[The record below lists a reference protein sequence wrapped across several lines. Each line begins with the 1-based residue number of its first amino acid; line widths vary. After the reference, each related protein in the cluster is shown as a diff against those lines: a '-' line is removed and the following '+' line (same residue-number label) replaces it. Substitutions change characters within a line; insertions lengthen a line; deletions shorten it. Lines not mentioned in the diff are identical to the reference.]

1 MFGLV
6 RKLLAIAALVALLA
20 ACNPSG
26 SGAAAQPAAQS
37 VPPAGSSAQPAAS
50 GAPGY

>member
-6 RKLLAIAALVALLA
+6 RKFLSIAALVALLA

-26 SGAAAQPAAQS
+26 GGAAAQS
-37 VPPAGSSAQPAAS
+37 VPPAGSSGQPAAS